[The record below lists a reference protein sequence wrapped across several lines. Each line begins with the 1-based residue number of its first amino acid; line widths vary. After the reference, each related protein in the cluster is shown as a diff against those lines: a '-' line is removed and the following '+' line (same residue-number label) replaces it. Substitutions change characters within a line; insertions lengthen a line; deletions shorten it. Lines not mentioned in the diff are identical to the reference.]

1 MDLRWAGG
9 DINRIRALARELIGL
24 QADIV
29 LTGSIPTTV
38 ALQRETRTI
47 PIVFVIT
54 VVEPVASGIVAK
66 LVMFSLG
73 RCAERGVDCAD
84 PPPDVG
90 RYLGHHHR
98 CPFTG
103 AMAVTFRGAAATGM
117 DAGARGRSRPW

>member
-1 MDLRWAGG
+1 MLVQLVDSA
-9 DINRIRALARELIGL
+9 EL
-24 QADIV
+24 
-29 LTGSIPTTV
+29 SIPVRPDFPWLKEGLTPAKERNPTSNLILYKV
-38 ALQRETRTI
+38 
-47 PIVFVIT
+47 PIVFVT

-84 PPPDVG
+84 QPPDVG

-98 CPFTG
+98 RPFTG
-103 AMAVTFRGAAATGM
+103 AMAVTFRGAAATCM